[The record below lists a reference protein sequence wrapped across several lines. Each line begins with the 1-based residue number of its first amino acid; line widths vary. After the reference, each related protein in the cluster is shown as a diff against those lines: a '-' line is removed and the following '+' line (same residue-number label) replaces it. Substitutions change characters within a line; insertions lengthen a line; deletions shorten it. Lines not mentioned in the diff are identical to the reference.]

1 MNDRQK
7 LQFVRFTD
15 MDYGSMVGESFEYA
29 KEAVIG
35 KWNRWLML
43 IIATILLALPLM
55 GYAMKVLRGE
65 KPAPEVTEWG
75 TLFIDGIKYLI
86 VSLIY
91 ALPII
96 IVWVLVLGASAAAIM
111 SGNYSAMM
119 AAFGAMALG
128 VLVMFILA
136 IIIAVFEVIGIVR
149 FARTGSI
156 GEAFNMSA
164 ILATINKIGW
174 VPYIIALIILMIV
187 GIIIGIIVGI
197 LSMIPYLGIIIY
209 LCLIAPITLL
219 FMRYICLLY
228 DSAGAA

>member
-1 MNDRQK
+1 
-7 LQFVRFTD
+7 
-15 MDYGSMVGESFEYA
+15 MDFGNMIGNSFEYA
-29 KEAVIG
+29 KEAVVG
-35 KWNRWLML
+35 KWNKWLML

-65 KPAPEVTEWG
+65 KPAPEVDDWG
-75 TLFIDGIKYLI
+75 TLFIDGIKAWI

-91 ALPII
+91 AIPII
-96 IVWVLVLGASAAAIM
+96 IVGFIVAGASAAAFI

-128 VLVMFILA
+128 GLVIFVLGVIIL
-136 IIIAVFEVIGIVR
+136 VFEVIGIVR

-174 VPYIIALIILMIV
+174 VPYIIALIVLMIV
-187 GIIIGIIVGI
+187 AIIIAIIVGI
-197 LSMIPYLGIIIY
+197 LMMIPILGIIIY
-209 LCLIAPITLL
+209 ICLIAPITLL